1 MHSHADR
8 QSQGKAGDRLT
19 TTSAAGET
27 TIAEEL
33 GEMHRQPSL
42 DTTLSVCHTYRLAAL
57 HAILEA
63 ETCYRCT
70 DIRHLFRLAMHS
82 LR

>member
-27 TIAEEL
+27 TSAEEL

-42 DTTLSVCHTYRLAAL
+42 DTTLSVCIRTDWLLCMQYWKQRRATDAL
-57 HAILEA
+57 TSDTFSGWQCIL
-63 ETCYRCT
+63 
-70 DIRHLFRLAMHS
+70 
-82 LR
+82 